1 MPRFAANLSMMFNE
15 APFLD
20 RFGAAAA
27 CGFKAVEF
35 LFPYEHPPE
44 AILERLQKHHLEI
57 VLFNMPPGNWAA
69 GERGLACIPGRE
81 EELRAGIDAAL
92 IYSTALRIPRLH
104 AMAGIAPAG
113 VDRAQCQATL
123 VANLKYAAQK
133 LAPHNITVL
142 LEAINHRDIPGFF
155 INTQAESYDICAA
168 VNEPN
173 LKMQMD
179 LYHMQVMEGDI
190 STKLRKYAPYCGH
203 IQIAGAP
210 GRNEPDAGEVRY
222 EYLFQLLDEI
232 GYQGW
237 IGCEYR
243 PAGKTVDGLDWFQE
257 WKHQ

>member
-15 APFLD
+15 APFLE

-27 CGFKAVEF
+27 CGFKGVEF

-44 AILERLQKHHLEI
+44 AIREQLEKHHLEI

-69 GERGLACIPGRE
+69 GERGLACSPGRE
-81 EELRAGIDAAL
+81 PEFRAAIHEAL
-92 IYSTALRIPRLH
+92 VYATALRIPRLH
-104 AMAGIAPAG
+104 AMAGIPPPGA
-113 VDRAQCQATL
+113 DRAACRATL
-123 VANLKYAAQK
+123 AANLKYAAQTF
-133 LAPHNITVL
+133 APHNITVL

-190 STKLRKYAPYCGH
+190 AMKLRQYAPHCGH
-203 IQIAGAP
+203 IQIAGVP
-210 GRNEPDAGEVRY
+210 GRNEPDTGEVRY
-222 EYLFQLLDEI
+222 EYLFRLLDEI

-237 IGCEYR
+237 VGCEYR
-243 PAGKTVDGLDWFQE
+243 PAGRTVEGLSWFQQ
-257 WKHQ
+257 WRDQ